1 MKKWILSILFFTVLT
16 PSFAQSEVENLGANV
31 NSIHSEIKPVISA
44 DGNILFFIVSNHPE
58 NTKQTEKGKSED
70 IWYSTKDENG
80 NWTKAIHAEYP
91 LNQQNYNAV
100 IWVSPDGNRIM
111 IKGYYEDGKYK
122 SRGISMCTKTANGWS
137 IPKGQIIK
145 DYDDMSVGKFA
156 NQLMTND
163 GKYIIFSFSETKDGE
178 INTLYYS
185 KLEKNDKWSKPKK
198 LNDMFDDSKFNYM
211 SPSLASDGVTLYFSS
226 NRPGGLGNNDIWM
239 SKRLDDS
246 WKKWSEPVNLGPPV
260 NTPKWDA
267 YFAIDAS
274 GEYAYMSSSDKS
286 IGKSDIVRI
295 KLKETDK
302 PNPVVLISGNVY
314 NAKTKEPISADLVYE
329 TLPNNEEAGNALSSP
344 IDGSYKIVLPYGNLY
359 SFRAFAQNFI
369 SESANID
376 LTKVE
381 AYQEIKRDLYLVPIE
396 KGQTVRLNN
405 IFFDFGKATLRAES
419 YPELDRLV
427 TIMKENSKMSIE
439 MSGHTDNVG
448 NEVANLKLSEE
459 RAQSVTQYLIAK
471 GIKANRIVAKGYGK
485 SKPVSTND
493 TEEGRQLNRRVEFT
507 IM

>member
-1 MKKWILSILFFTVLT
+1 MKKSIFTVCCVLLSYLT
-16 PSFAQSEVENLGANV
+16 QAQIEIENLGPNV
-31 NSIHSEIKPVISA
+31 NSIYSEIKPVISA
-44 DGNILFFIVSNHPE
+44 DGNTLYYLVSDHPT
-58 NTKQTEKGKSED
+58 NTKQALKGKSED
-70 IWYSTKDENG
+70 IWYSTKDEKG
-80 NWTKAIHAEYP
+80 NWTKTVHAEYP
-91 LNQQNYNAV
+91 LNQQNFNAV
-100 IWVSPDGNRIM
+100 IWASPDGNRIM
-111 IKGYYEDGKYK
+111 IKGYYENGEYQNK
-122 SRGISMCTKTANGWS
+122 GISLCKKTANGWS
-137 IPKGQIIK
+137 VPVGQIIK
-145 DYDDMSVGKFA
+145 DYDEMNIGKYS

-163 GKYIIFSFSETKDGE
+163 GKYIIFSFSEYKDSE
-178 INTLYYS
+178 VNTLYYS
-185 KLEKNDKWSKPKK
+185 KLERNNKWSKPKK
-198 LNDMFDDSKFNYM
+198 LSSIFDDGKHNHM

-239 SKRLDDS
+239 SKRLDDT
-246 WKKWSEPVNLGPPV
+246 WKNWSEPVNLGPPV

-274 GEYAYMSSSDKS
+274 GEYAYMSSYDKS
-286 IGKSDIVRI
+286 IGKSDIVRV

-359 SFRAFAQNFI
+359 SFRAFASNFI
-369 SESANID
+369 SVSENID

-427 TIMKENSKMSIE
+427 TIMKENNKMSIE

-448 NEVANLKLSEE
+448 NEASNLKLSEE

-471 GIKANRIVAKGYGK
+471 GVKSSRIVAKGYGK
-485 SKPVSTND
+485 SKPVATND